1 MPPGKQQCPKK
12 EFLTVPFS
20 PLHGRFPF
28 FSKRVGKIFASAL
41 TFSPFE
47 AIISV
52 RVASP

>member
-1 MPPGKQQCPKK
+1 MPPGKQQCLKK
-12 EFLTVPFS
+12 EFLTVPS
-20 PLHGRFPF
+20 SLLHGRFPF
-28 FSKRVGKIFASAL
+28 FPKRVGEIFASAL